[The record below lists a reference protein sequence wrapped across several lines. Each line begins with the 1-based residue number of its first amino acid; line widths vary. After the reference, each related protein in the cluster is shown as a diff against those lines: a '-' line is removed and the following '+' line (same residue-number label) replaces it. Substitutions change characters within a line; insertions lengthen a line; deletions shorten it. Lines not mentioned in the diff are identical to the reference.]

1 MEKKNEQNFKL
12 LSRKNKRIL
21 FYAAVLA
28 LPILQYLV
36 FYVYVNLNTILL
48 AFQSYKNSSSGVG
61 YDVSFAWFDNFA
73 SVINRLG
80 TDGNISMIWNSLLVY
95 AVTLSVG
102 TTLSLFFSYYIYKK
116 YFLSKVFQV
125 FLFLPQVLSGVV
137 LALLFKYMVTDA
149 YIALT
154 GSKMGLLDMADTRMG
169 TLLFFQVWAS
179 FGANILIYSGSM
191 SGINESVVES
201 AQLEGVNPLQEFW
214 YIIFPMIFPTFITFF
229 VSGIAGVF
237 SNQLH
242 LYTIY
247 ENNAPIS
254 TVGYYLYTQSVHSG
268 LIPQVNTATN
278 TTYLSYSE
286 IAAFGIMITIVVVPI
301 TLFVRKVMNKY
312 GPNPN

>member
-12 LSRKNKRIL
+12 ISRKNKRIL
-21 FYAAVLA
+21 FYIAVLA
-28 LPILQYLV
+28 FPILQYLI

-48 AFQSYKNSSSGVG
+48 AFQSYEVSPSGVG
-61 YDVSFAWFDNFA
+61 YEVTFAKLGNFI

-80 TDGNISMIWNSLLVY
+80 SDGNVSMIWNSLLVY

-102 TTLSLFFSYYIYKK
+102 TTLVLFFSYYIYKK
-116 YFLSKVFQV
+116 FFLSKLFQV

-137 LALLFKYMVTDA
+137 LALLFKYMVTDG

-154 GSKMGLLDMADTRMG
+154 GSDMGLLDKADTRMG
-169 TLLFFQVWAS
+169 TLLFFQVWSS
-179 FGANILIYSGSM
+179 FGANILIYSGAM

-214 YIIFPMIFPTFITFF
+214 YVIFPMIFPTFITFF
-229 VSGIAGVF
+229 VSGIAGIF
-237 SNQLH
+237 SAQLH

-247 ENNAPIS
+247 ENNSPIN

-301 TLFVRKVMNKY
+301 TLFIRKVMNKY